1 MVIQNAGTMVIQN
14 AKTRIFKGNKQKTKR
29 LGHTP
34 TQGKGARR
42 MIQLN
47 KYKKKNRNKRKRRIF
62 TLTTAEYTTTL

>member
-1 MVIQNAGTMVIQN
+1 MVIQN
-14 AKTRIFKGNKQKTKR
+14 AKTRIFKGKKKANRKR

-47 KYKKKNRNKRKRRIF
+47 KYKKKNINKRKRRIF
-62 TLTTAEYTTTL
+62 TLTTAEYTTTLYFA